1 MGKTRAY
8 EGDGIVV
15 HYELKRCI
23 HAAEC
28 VHGLPA
34 VFDPQ
39 KRPWI
44 DAMQCDADGIAAVVE
59 RCPTGAL
66 TYERTDGGAQETA
79 PAEARVELVPD
90 GPIHIHGHIELK
102 EPDGTVHWTGTRAAL
117 CRCGRSLSK
126 PFCDNTHKDVGF
138 KSE

>member
-44 DAMQCDADGIAAVVE
+44 DPTQSDADELAAAVE
-59 RCPTGAL
+59 RCPQPTFN
-66 TYERTDGGAQETA
+66 
-79 PAEARVELVPD
+79 PPD
-90 GPIHIHGHIELK
+90 QMV
-102 EPDGTVHWTGTRAAL
+102 T
-117 CRCGRSLSK
+117 
-126 PFCDNTHKDVGF
+126 
-138 KSE
+138 